1 MVLVSVKL
9 IFFLMAWEAQRS
21 IDGKWLPPH
30 MPRKSI
36 CLAVSRETLNNF
48 HETKVSS

>member
-1 MVLVSVKL
+1 MVLVSEKL
-9 IFFLMAWEAQRS
+9 IIFLMAWEAQRS

-36 CLAVSRETLNNF
+36 YIY
-48 HETKVSS
+48 SSVQRNIK